1 MADGTSALQGH
12 LVQGRSGSAGVA
24 AVSLAEVRDFTLI
37 QIAAWPNALAQVGSA
52 TAQAA
57 GCAKAPG
64 PRQVATG
71 TVARLLRIEPLK
83 WWLVASDGASATLDL
98 LTETGSLLD
107 LSQSRTWLRLSGP
120 NAAVLL
126 NHFLPLDL
134 SGAAFPEGTVASSAF
149 HHVGVTLWRDD
160 RGFNLMVPRSF
171 AASLYQI
178 LIESAAQYG
187 LEIT

>member
-12 LVQGRSGSAGVA
+12 LVPGRSGSARAA
-24 AVSLAEVRDFTLI
+24 AVSLAEIRNFTLI
-37 QIAAWPNALAQVGSA
+37 QVAAWPNTLAQVGSA
-52 TAQAA
+52 TAKAA

-64 PRQVATG
+64 AGQETKGSA
-71 TVARLLRIEPLK
+71 AWLLRVEPLK
-83 WWLVASDGASATLDL
+83 WWLVISDGASATLDL
-98 LTETGSLLD
+98 PAETGALLD
-107 LSQSRTWLRLSGP
+107 LSKSRTWLRLSGP

-178 LIESAAQYG
+178 MIESAAQYG